1 MSSRRMGVGAAR
13 AQPDAPDLVD
23 GDDVGRARRSLV
35 DHTPDADRRAALLR
49 QQPLKLPAGLL
60 HFLLLPAP
68 AQAVS
73 LFAHALVLDAVE
85 GGERLGDKV
94 PLPRALVA
102 VLAMRGH
109 AGALALA
116 ITCGQ
121 LTAGAAERSCQG
133 DDPGRLAGGGSGQAG
148 GSEVAARASSRAPS
162 VCHEDRAAHPPRP
175 TPPAQASTPLAPKRC
190 RNCKLFYMSSRSIQG
205 HLTSQGP
212 TNLFMTRS

>member
-116 ITCGQ
+116 ITCGRE

-162 VCHEDRAAHPPRP
+162 AMKTARHTAA
-175 TPPAQASTPLAPKRC
+175 TTPLRRPLLRT
-190 RNCKLFYMSSRSIQG
+190 NRSAR
-205 HLTSQGP
+205 TEV
-212 TNLFMTRS
+212 M